1 MNNNIAVV
9 AGTGSYNDLGMI
21 RSLGEAKI
29 PVIYLT
35 NGNHVIPIHKSK
47 YIKET
52 IICNFNEEGI
62 VNSILNI
69 TKKHNCNAVLFPTSD
84 SAALIFDE
92 KNKELQDTCIA
103 PHANGNLRKLMD
115 KGVMAELAVKC
126 GINTPKSIRIQ
137 PYVNEIIDYNNI
149 STPCIVKPLRS
160 VSGEKADITV
170 CYSEEELNSCL
181 NSFAAKQVEVII
193 QDYIEK
199 PNLKEICITGVSAA
213 DKDIFIAGQINKY
226 RIIGNGSTCYGQ
238 YTPEIDETLKEKVRK
253 YISATRFT
261 GIFDI
266 EFLIDEEG
274 QEHFIECNFR
284 NGAYGYAT
292 TRGGFNLPSFFF
304 HAMTTN
310 GEIEVPSNLHAVVF
324 MEERSDIL
332 NVKQKRISLS
342 QWLKDVCKT
351 DVFLFSN
358 RKDIGPMIR
367 VPHFIKHLLR
377 VK

>member
-35 NGNHVIPIHKSK
+35 NGEHVIPIHKSK

-52 IICNFNEEGI
+52 IICDFNEEEI

-69 TKKHNCNAVLFPTSD
+69 TKKYNCNTVLFPTSD

-92 KNKELQDTCIA
+92 RNKELQDTCIA

-137 PYVNEIIDYNNI
+137 PYANEIIDYNNI

-160 VSGEKADITV
+160 VFGEKADITV
-170 CYSEEELNSCL
+170 CYSKEDLNSCL
-181 NSFAAKQVEVII
+181 NSFAAKQVEVLI
-193 QDYIEK
+193 QNYIEK
-199 PNLKEICITGVSAA
+199 PNLKEICIMGVSVA
-213 DKDIFIAGQINKY
+213 DKGIFIAGQINKY

-253 YISATRFT
+253 YISETEFS

-274 QEHFIECNFR
+274 QEYFIECNFR

-292 TRGGFNLPSFFF
+292 TRGGFNLPSLFFN
-304 HAMTTN
+304 AMTTDN
-310 GEIEVPSNLHAVVF
+310 KVTVPNNLRSVVF

-332 NVKQKRISLS
+332 NVKQKRITFT
-342 QWLKDVCKT
+342 QWLKDVRNT

-367 VPHFIKHLLR
+367 IPHFIKR
-377 VK
+377 IFKMK